1 MISIKDKV
9 IVVTGG
15 NGLLGK
21 QMITIFRN
29 NGALAISVDINFEKQ
44 GDDDFLMDIT
54 NEDSVKSVVNSI
66 IKKSFE
72 NEIFGK

>member
-29 NGALAISVDINFEKQ
+29 NGALAISVDINFSYNIPFINEKTLAYRIAQ
-44 GDDDFLMDIT
+44 FPDIAWPA
-54 NEDSVKSVVNSI
+54 VCLK
-66 IKKSFE
+66 
-72 NEIFGK
+72 